1 MKKGTLNDPLN
12 ITEDIS
18 KIGSWGN
25 GDYRIIINAVDDID
39 NVIPLIKQ
47 SLKVNKK

>member
-12 ITEDIS
+12 ITKDI
-18 KIGSWGN
+18 KEIGHWGN
-25 GDYRIIINAVDDID
+25 GDYCVILENEDDID
-39 NVIPLIKQ
+39 NFMPLVKQ